1 MGCDFMEK
9 IIKPV
14 FTLAHVGINTENEEK
29 AKEVA
34 ALLCS
39 IFDFDNK
46 ETEISVFAGTG
57 VEVMK
62 YKGFGTYGHI
72 GFGTENMEE
81 AVKYLEGKGIKFN
94 YDSAKYDE
102 DKRLK
107 LVYLEKEIGGFAIH
121 IVRKE

>member
-1 MGCDFMEK
+1 MEK

-72 GFGTENMEE
+72 GFGTESVEE
-81 AVKYLEGKGIKFN
+81 AVKYLEAKGIKFN
-94 YDSAKYDE
+94 YESAKYDE
-102 DKRLK
+102 DKKLK
-107 LVYLEKEIGGFAIH
+107 LIYVEQEIGKFAIH

>member
-1 MGCDFMEK
+1 MEQLK
-9 IIKPV
+9 KPV
-14 FTLAHVGINTENEEK
+14 FTLAHVGINTENETK

-46 ETEISVFAGTG
+46 ETKISVFAGSG

-72 GFGTENMEE
+72 GFATEDVES
-81 AVKYLEGKGIKFN
+81 AVKYLEEKGVKFN
-94 YDSAKYDE
+94 YKSVQYCE
-102 DKRLK
+102 DKKIK
-107 LVYLEKEIGGFAIH
+107 LIYLEQEIGGFAIH
-121 IVRKE
+121 ILRKN

>member
-1 MGCDFMEK
+1 MECDFMEK
-9 IIKPV
+9 LKKPI
-14 FTLAHVGINTENEEK
+14 FTLAHVGINTEDTTK

-46 ETEISVFAGTG
+46 ETEISVFAGSG

-62 YKGFGTYGHI
+62 YKGFGAYGHI
-72 GFGTENMEE
+72 GFGTENVEE

-94 YDSAKYDE
+94 HESAKYDE
-102 DKRLK
+102 DKKLK
-107 LVYLEKEIGGFAIH
+107 LIYLEQEIGGFAIH